1 MTKHISI
8 IIFILSGLLYS
19 QLRYDINKEEDKIF
33 IYAEHGNYEG
43 IKELIESG
51 TDVNILDKDKISPI
65 ILASFNGHND
75 IVKLLIE
82 YGADINIVNIF
93 GYNAIMAAAAN
104 GHIDVFDTLL
114 KNRLNF
120 RQIFLFVCQYKL

>member
-1 MTKHISI
+1 MKKHII
-8 IIFILSGLLYS
+8 IVIFILSGLLYS
-19 QLRYDINKEEDKIF
+19 QLKYDINKEEDRLF

-43 IKELIESG
+43 VKELIESG
-51 TDVNILDKDKISPI
+51 ADVNSLDKDKISPI

-93 GYNAIMAAAAN
+93 GYNAIMAAASN

-114 KNRLNF
+114 KNGADIH
-120 RQIFLFVCQYKL
+120 QINNE